1 MFDAL
6 EWKWIDNLQ
15 QIIQKTAAPKPSETS
30 VRLGKCVES

>member
-6 EWKWIDNLQ
+6 NENENLQ